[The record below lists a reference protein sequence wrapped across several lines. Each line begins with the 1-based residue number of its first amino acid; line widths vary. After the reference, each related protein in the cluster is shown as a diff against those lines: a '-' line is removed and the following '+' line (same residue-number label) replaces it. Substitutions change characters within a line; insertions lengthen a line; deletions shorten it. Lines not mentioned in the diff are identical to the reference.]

1 MQIRKSCRVDDKHC
15 ADENRRKTIS
25 IRDPKKARCVS
36 LNYEPTVLAK
46 NPGGDDTLNE
56 HERERER
63 GNSAVKSF
71 HLKVQKASL
80 QRFISQDNAMVRNGL
95 V

>member
-1 MQIRKSCRVDDKHC
+1 MTNT

-25 IRDPKKARCVS
+25 IRDPEKARCVI

-46 NPGGDDTLNE
+46 NPVGDDTLNE
-56 HERERER
+56 HERER

-71 HLKVQKASL
+71 HLKVRKASL
-80 QRFISQDNAMVRNGL
+80 QRVISRDNAMVRNGR

>member
-1 MQIRKSCRVDDKHC
+1 MTNT

-25 IRDPKKARCVS
+25 IRDPEKAMCVS
-36 LNYEPTVLAK
+36 LNYEQTVLAK

-56 HERERER
+56 HERER

-71 HLKVQKASL
+71 HLKVWKASL
-80 QRFISQDNAMVRNGL
+80 QRFISRDNAMVRNGR

>member
-1 MQIRKSCRVDDKHC
+1 MDDKHC

-25 IRDPKKARCVS
+25 IRDPEKEKCVS

-46 NPGGDDTLNE
+46 NPGGYDTLNE
-56 HERERER
+56 HERER

-71 HLKVQKASL
+71 HLKVRKASL
-80 QRFISQDNAMVRNGL
+80 QRFISRDNAMVRNGR